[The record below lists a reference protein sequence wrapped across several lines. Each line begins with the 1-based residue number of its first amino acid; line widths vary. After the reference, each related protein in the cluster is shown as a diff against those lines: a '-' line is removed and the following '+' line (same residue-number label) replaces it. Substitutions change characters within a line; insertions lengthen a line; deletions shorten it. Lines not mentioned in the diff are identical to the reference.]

1 MYRNQNFPKE
11 AYTWPKGPWKHAQQH
26 SLWEEGKSEVQWG
39 VISHGQASVALWH
52 GEGTHPLF
60 QGDGN
65 GCSHNDKSF
74 FPKLD
79 TGSGSG
85 TPLLC
90 WCPERVIIGNDIF
103 TPFSQHCYW
112 KHSRHR
118 IHQTV
123 HPEENKDFMVQL
135 LTGTLLSC
143 KTDTAW
149 IDQDS
154 TKLGEVRQR
163 LLSKQHWTIQFM
175 NSDKWP
181 NLQNRT
187 NLTGMENQTDLK
199 KINLCKV
206 TYIQQIITKD
216 LPNCKQNSAKLVVI
230 HMWELELP
238 KQ

>member
-1 MYRNQNFPKE
+1 MKTCPAIFTMRGRQIRSPVTCRLTR
-11 AYTWPKGPWKHAQQH
+11 AGQRGPDTERGLTLYPRRMETGAAAMTRAW
-26 SLWEEGKSEVQWG
+26 
-39 VISHGQASVALWH
+39 
-52 GEGTHPLF
+52 
-60 QGDGN
+60 
-65 GCSHNDKSF
+65 SF

-79 TGSGSG
+79 AGSGSG
-85 TPLLC
+85 SPLLC
-90 WCPERVIIGNDIF
+90 WYPERVIIGNDIF

-143 KTDTAW
+143 KTDLAW

-154 TKLGEVRQR
+154 AKLGEARQR
-163 LLSKQHWTIQFM
+163 LLSKQHWTMQFM

-181 NLQNRT
+181 DLQNRT

-206 TYIQQIITKD
+206 THIQQIITKD

>member
-1 MYRNQNFPKE
+1 MPSNIHYERKANPK
-11 AYTWPKGPWKHAQQH
+11 
-26 SLWEEGKSEVQWG
+26 SSEVS
-39 VISHGQASVALWH
+39 SHTGRPAWPSDTERGLTLYSRGLETGAATMTRAW
-52 GEGTHPLF
+52 
-60 QGDGN
+60 
-65 GCSHNDKSF
+65 SF

-118 IHQTV
+118 VHQTV